1 MQRMGTVPEDDR
13 VDPYR
18 EQLALKRARNRIKVA
33 EMA

>member
-1 MQRMGTVPEDDR
+1 VPEGEE

-18 EQLALKRARNRIKVA
+18 EQLALRRARNRLKAA